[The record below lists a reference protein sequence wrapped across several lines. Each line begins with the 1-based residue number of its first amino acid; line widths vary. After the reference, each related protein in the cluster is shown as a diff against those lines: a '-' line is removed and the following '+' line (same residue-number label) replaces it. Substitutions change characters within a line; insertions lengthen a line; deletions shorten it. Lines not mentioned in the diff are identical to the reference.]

1 MARLV
6 EPDGTRRFAFGALVN
21 DNVGERQRG
30 LVVGVRLHPNGSRSG
45 ALAQQNQ
52 RGDRTLVR
60 DRPAIYGEGAFFIVA
75 RGPVPRNVCVAMNVR
90 EGQALALR

>member
-21 DNVGERQRG
+21 DNVGEHQRG
-30 LVVGVRLHPNGSRSG
+30 LVVRVRLHPNGSRSG
-45 ALAQQNQ
+45 EFALQNQ

-60 DRPAIYGEGAFFIVA
+60 DGPAFYGEWAFFIVV
-75 RGPVPRNVCVAMNVR
+75 RGPVPCKDTAFFP
-90 EGQALALR
+90 